1 MKPSKVI
8 WVVEAFMRAL
18 PGGTLPDL
26 ATESVESESEI
37 TQSCPTLF
45 DPMDSSLPLCPT
57 HGIFQARVLEWGAIA
72 FSRGSPRPRD

>member
-26 ATESVESESEI
+26 ATESAESKSEI

-45 DPMDSSLPLCPT
+45 DHSHDSS
-57 HGIFQARVLEWGAIA
+57 EN
-72 FSRGSPRPRD
+72 